1 MCMLD
6 LKKLLKQIGMNTPQ
20 DLGLE
25 IKQSLR
31 QLQVKSRPNLLLMM
45 ELMMCMLDL
54 KKLLKQ
60 IGMNTAQDLGLE
72 IKQSLRQLHVKS

>member
-1 MCMLD
+1 MTHMLSNLLFMMELMMCMLD

-31 QLQVKSRPNLLLMM
+31 QLQVKS
-45 ELMMCMLDL
+45 
-54 KKLLKQ
+54 
-60 IGMNTAQDLGLE
+60 
-72 IKQSLRQLHVKS
+72 